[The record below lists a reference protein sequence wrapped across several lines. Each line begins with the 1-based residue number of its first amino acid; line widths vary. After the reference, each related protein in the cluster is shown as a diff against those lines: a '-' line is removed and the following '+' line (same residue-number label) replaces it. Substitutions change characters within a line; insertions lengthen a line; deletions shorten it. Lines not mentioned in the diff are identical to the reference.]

1 MAATAPARTTAP
13 SRRAQ
18 PRPARRAQPRPARRT
33 PAKRRARRRQITP
46 PAGFVPVAV
55 GAVGGLA
62 DSGVVVRLTRGR
74 LWIGILA
81 ALLVGI
87 VALNVMALSF
97 SASSSE
103 AGQQADELKRLN
115 SAARTQIA
123 TLTASDE
130 IQQTATRLG
139 LYVPR
144 PNQIGYL
151 EPSAGDAAAAAKR
164 LRDGELTATAYVEAA
179 VPAELATEVP
189 AETEVAAEVPAETA
203 LVETAPVPEVASAAP
218 VAETAPVD
226 SSGGGVSS
234 P

>member
-13 SRRAQ
+13 ARRAQ
-18 PRPARRAQPRPARRT
+18 PRPARRAPARPARRA
-33 PAKRRARRRQITP
+33 PAKRQARRRQVTP

-97 SASSSE
+97 SASSSD
-103 AGQQADELKRLN
+103 AGRQADELKRLN
-115 SAARTQIA
+115 SAARAQIA
-123 TLTASDE
+123 TLTASEE
-130 IQQTATRLG
+130 IQQTATQLG
-139 LYVPR
+139 LYVPK
-144 PNQIGYL
+144 PNQIGYVR
-151 EPSAGDAAAAAKR
+151 PSAEDAIAAAKR
-164 LRDGELTATAYVEAA
+164 LRDGELTTTTYVPPVAPVESTTVPATTTETDPAVTETTVA
-179 VPAELATEVP
+179 VPP
-189 AETEVAAEVPAETA
+189 AEPT
-203 LVETAPVPEVASAAP
+203 
-218 VAETAPVD
+218 VAETAPVAPAATV
-226 SSGGGVSS
+226 SVSGGGVSS